1 MVKNPEVIAELERIA
16 KANRGELRVQDVVE
30 AARPAASPL
39 HSWFDWDD
47 SEAAHRWRLQQARQL
62 LRVTVAYIGDNEDA
76 IPVRVFVSIS
86 TDRYNGKG
94 GGYRVTTAVLSD
106 AERRQQLLD
115 DAMAEM
121 KRFRAKYAE
130 LKELAEV
137 FDAMSKSDRKMR
149 TEPAAA

>member
-1 MVKNPEVIAELERIA
+1 MVKNPEVIAALERIA
-16 KANRGELRVQDVVE
+16 KANHGELRVQDVVK

-39 HSWFDWDD
+39 HSWFNWDD
-47 SEAAHRWRLQQARQL
+47 SEAAQQWRLQQARQL
-62 LRVTVAYIGDNEDA
+62 LRVTVAYIGDDEES
-76 IPVRVFVSIS
+76 IPIRVFVSLS

-115 DAMAEM
+115 DALEEM

-130 LKELAEV
+130 LKELADV
-137 FDAMSKSDRKMR
+137 FSAMRRVKRAR
-149 TEPAAA
+149 RQVA